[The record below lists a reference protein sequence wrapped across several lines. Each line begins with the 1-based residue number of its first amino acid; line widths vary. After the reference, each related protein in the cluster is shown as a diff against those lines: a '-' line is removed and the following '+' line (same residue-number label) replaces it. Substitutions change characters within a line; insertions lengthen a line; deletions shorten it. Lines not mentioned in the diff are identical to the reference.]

1 MSSLII
7 TNGKILVGKEY
18 IDGNL
23 EIMNGV
29 ISRIGD
35 FQVDRNKLKVID
47 ANGQVVV
54 PGFID
59 IHTHGG
65 NGIDINHASKD
76 DLNKLSKFFAS
87 CGVTSF
93 LPAILTDTHETMCK
107 LLSEKSDE
115 IDAMINKYAK
125 NWSVNRMAK
134 VDLAILRLAICEI
147 LFVEEI
153 PNKVSI
159 NEAIEMAKL
168 YCDDKTPKF
177 INGILGSVVSETESK

>member
-1 MSSLII
+1 MKNDKARKVTTREYMMKLIYQTQITKEDMGDVLDKFLDDQLEYI
-7 TNGKILVGKEY
+7 TNRYEELRLQYSNNPELKLE
-18 IDGNL
+18 NL
-23 EIMNGV
+23 KA
-29 ISRIGD
+29 D
-35 FQVDRNKLKVID
+35 DVID
-47 ANGQVVV
+47 REYMAQ
-54 PGFID
+54 
-59 IHTHGG
+59 
-65 NGIDINHASKD
+65 
-76 DLNKLSKFFAS
+76 
-87 CGVTSF
+87 
-93 LPAILTDTHETMCK
+93 MCK